1 VSSPLPPPRA
11 PPPTPQPAELPT
23 GQRSSRS
30 ERRPQPTPQ
39 RRLRRRHVGV
49 GRFFVVGSGNLP
61 SGPRHEAGQ
70 RQHGHGEGQLAPVE
84 VVAGGG
90 GDDGGGG
97 GFGRLFGQGSEDPD
111 LVEDILL
118 QSKRDGLRNERVY
131 GQQAT

>member
-30 ERRPQPTPQ
+30 ERRPPTNAATTPSPPPCW
-39 RRLRRRHVGV
+39 RWSLLRRRV
-49 GRFFVVGSGNLP
+49 
-61 SGPRHEAGQ
+61 
-70 RQHGHGEGQLAPVE
+70 GQLTVRPTTGSRPTPTWRWRRPASPNRSRRRWPRRRRRWR
-84 VVAGGG
+84 
-90 GDDGGGG
+90 
-97 GFGRLFGQGSEDPD
+97 RLWPPSWPGSEDPD